1 MNCGLGCNLALFL
14 KLYPRT
20 QEAPKYGRAWSHWQK
35 ALSRSMI
42 KDKEKRRDVGTVM
55 VCSYGGDSHKQSSC
69 LRTHM
74 SGCTQCWEDRYP
86 LLWMVSPEKCR
97 IIGTLMEK
105 LIFLGQVVQWND
117 SGCVEWL
124 CTSPKKM
131 NEMDERYW
139 GTWGRGLE
147 EKDHRCISWF
157 IFFIWTSILSFPNT
171 ELVARFS
178 AGQKSTAPNGCRA
191 PTQLGAWRRQSSGEA
206 HNFSKLPLKACHLW
220 GVRSTL
226 RAIVT
231 WAVLVTWSWGGSG
244 VIFSPISP
252 TLDFNPVSRCRWKQ
266 NERGLVPASRSP
278 RLSRVNEM

>member
-1 MNCGLGCNLALFL
+1 MWGLWWFVVMEGTHTNRAAASGPTCLAV
-14 KLYPRT
+14 PSVGRT
-20 QEAPKYGRAWSHWQK
+20 DI
-35 ALSRSMI
+35 LSSGVSWKVQNYWDFDGKTDI
-42 KDKEKRRDVGTVM
+42 SG
-55 VCSYGGDSHKQSSC
+55 SGGA
-69 LRTHM
+69 
-74 SGCTQCWEDRYP
+74 
-86 LLWMVSPEKCR
+86 
-97 IIGTLMEK
+97 
-105 LIFLGQVVQWND
+105 
-117 SGCVEWL
+117 VEWL
-124 CTSPKKM
+124 WLCGMTLHLSKKM

-171 ELVARFS
+171 ELIARFS
-178 AGQKSTAPNGCRA
+178 AGQKSTAPKGCRA

-266 NERGLVPASRSP
+266 NERGLVPAARSP